1 MIINGIR
8 YTTYKHPESIK
19 KACGI
24 IDKNKL
30 YVAGWSFQNWIL
42 LPQNIQCIVLASKQ
56 KEYVGCG
63 IAKSVGNTNC
73 GFYVKSQHRRKG
85 IGSKMM
91 DILHHQNL
99 TLMTALGIEGS
110 DKFFANWTKK
120 KLNESKEIKRK

>member
-30 YVAGWSFQNWIL
+30 YVASFQNWIL

-63 IAKSVGNTNC
+63 IAKSVGNPNC
-73 GFYVKSQHRRKG
+73 
-85 IGSKMM
+85 GSKMM